1 MSDEAL
7 PPPPSAA
14 RRLIEIVLGLLFIWL
29 FANFYTSVLV
39 AFHREAANR
48 TTVLVDYDKLESPAI
63 DGRMTVTG
71 VDPVKGELN
80 ARITLECDESLL
92 GDDKYTLNRDI
103 AVNVN
108 SVKGKQLEIY
118 KQGTR
123 LAPIDVTL
131 ALFDGEPMEY
141 PYDVH
146 KAEMY
151 LDVSY
156 MEESK
161 EKDGGEDEIFVPV
174 GMVFEAAAPGYVF
187 EVHDALPTSLKN
199 TNGFESVA
207 IEISRSAT
215 VKGFSL
221 FTIGLIWCITGTILV
236 LTLAVWLRGRKF
248 EFGMMTFFAAMLFA
262 FPAIRNLQPMVPP
275 IGAWPDFVAV
285 FWAQGIAGACIV
297 IMLGVWLSRSQK
309 G

>member
-1 MSDEAL
+1 MSDEDR
-7 PPPPSAA
+7 PPPISPV
-14 RRLIEIVLGLLFIWL
+14 RRLVEIIFGLLLVWI
-29 FANFYTSVLV
+29 FATFYTSVLI
-39 AFHREAANR
+39 AFHREASNR
-48 TTVLVDYDKLESPAI
+48 TTVLVDAENLDSPSI

-71 VDPVKGELN
+71 VDPVKGELG
-80 ARITLECDESLL
+80 ARITLECDDSLL
-92 GDDKYTLNRDI
+92 GSDKYTLNRDLF
-103 AVNVN
+103 VSVN
-108 SVKGKQLEIY
+108 SVKGKQLELF
-118 KQGTR
+118 KRGTR
-123 LAPIDVTL
+123 VPPIDVTL

-146 KAEMY
+146 KAELY

-156 MEESK
+156 TQAS
-161 EKDGGEDEIFVPV
+161 KDGGEDEAFIPV

-187 EVHDALPTSLKN
+187 EVHDALPVSQKN

-207 IEISRSAT
+207 IQISRSAT

-221 FTIGLIWCITGTILV
+221 FTIGLIWCIAVTILV

-297 IMLGVWLSRSQK
+297 IMLGVWLSRPQK